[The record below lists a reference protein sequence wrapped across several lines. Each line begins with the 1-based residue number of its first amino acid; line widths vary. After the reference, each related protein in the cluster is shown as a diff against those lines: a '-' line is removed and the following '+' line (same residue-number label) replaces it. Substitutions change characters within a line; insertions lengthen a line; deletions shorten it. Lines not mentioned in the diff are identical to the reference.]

1 MRREWHVI
9 YHKLDLPLAVR
20 FYARNT
26 FPPRLIQP
34 SAMPDVFST
43 LQVMP
48 FPEEDET
55 FVDSEAA
62 YRTTRESG
70 HPEDVEVPCD

>member
-1 MRREWHVI
+1 
-9 YHKLDLPLAVR
+9 
-20 FYARNT
+20 
-26 FPPRLIQP
+26 
-34 SAMPDVFST
+34 MPDVFST

-70 HPEDVEVPCD
+70 HPEDVEDVEVPCD